1 MKAVMER
8 KINFICNR
16 EEISTSLHPGI
27 TLLDFLRKNLL
38 LTGTKE
44 GCREGDCG
52 ACTVLVG
59 SLTNKRVEYKS
70 VNSCLMPINDVDGK
84 HVVTIEGL
92 NKDKLS
98 PVQSSFVEEGASQ
111 CGFCTP
117 GFIISLTGYLISQK
131 KYDENDAVYSMDGN
145 ICRCTG
151 HNSIIRAAQIS
162 LEKIQSQTTSSKN
175 HLRNLIE
182 AGVLP
187 EYFSKIKPKLE
198 ILQKSIKVSRRI
210 NETGIHLISGGT
222 DLYVQKWEEIYE
234 TKVNFLSTGVVPSS
248 IKGKDG
254 KCIIGAGASV
264 SDLIESPLI
273 NNHFPEMKK
282 HLILFGSLPIRNRAT
297 VGGNIV
303 NASPIADITSILL
316 ALDAELRIKNGKN
329 FRRVELKKFYKGY
342 KKLFLKNSEFLYEIS
357 FKLPSGKFYFNF
369 EKVSKRTYLDIASV
383 NSSIYIETNSNTI
396 EKVSLSA
403 GGVAPIPLYL
413 KEVCKFLKGQE
424 IDAVTI
430 SDACNIAESEISP
443 ISDVRGSAEYKKLL
457 LRQLIFTHFIKLFP
471 NRINIGMI
479 A

>member
-1 MKAVMER
+1 MER

-16 EEISTSLHPGI
+16 EEISASLHPGI

-59 SLTNKRVEYKS
+59 SLTIKRVEYKS
-70 VNSCLMPINDVDGK
+70 VNSCLLPIIDVNGK

-98 PVQSSFVEEGASQ
+98 LVQSSFVEEGASQ

-162 LEKIQSQTTSSKN
+162 LEKIQTQTTSTKN
-175 HLRNLIE
+175 QLRNLIE

-187 EYFSKIKPKLE
+187 EYFSKVKPKLE
-198 ILQKSIKVSRRI
+198 KLQKNIIVSRRI
-210 NETGIHLISGGT
+210 NETGKHLISGGT
-222 DLYVQKWEEIYE
+222 DLYVQKWGEIYE
-234 TKVNFLSTGVVPSS
+234 TKVNFLSTGVIPSS

-316 ALDAELRIKNGKN
+316 ALDAELLIKNGKN

-342 KKLFLKNSEFLYEIS
+342 KKFNLNSSEFLYEIS
-357 FKLPSGKFYFNF
+357 FKLPSWKFYFNF

-383 NSSIYIETNSNTI
+383 NSSIYIETNSIII

-403 GGVAPIPLYL
+403 PLDPIAGL
-413 KEVCKFLKGQE
+413 
-424 IDAVTI
+424 
-430 SDACNIAESEISP
+430 P
-443 ISDVRGSAEYKKLL
+443 IYRTSMSSRSTCCSI
-457 LRQLIFTHFIKLFP
+457 LIEKTA
-471 NRINIGMI
+471 N
-479 A
+479 

>member
-1 MKAVMER
+1 MER

-151 HNSIIRAAQIS
+151 HNSIIRAAQNS
-162 LEKIQSQTTSSKN
+162 LEKIQLQKSSAKN

-342 KKLFLKNSEFLYEIS
+342 KKLNLKNSEFLYEIS

-443 ISDVRGSAEYKKLL
+443 ISDVRGSAEYKTLL

>member
-16 EEISTSLHPGI
+16 EEISASIHPGI
-27 TLLDFLRKNLL
+27 TLLDFLRKNLS

-59 SLTNKRVEYKS
+59 SLTNKRVEYRS
-70 VNSCLMPINDVDGK
+70 VNSCLLPINDVDGK

-131 KYDENDAVYSMDGN
+131 KYDENDAIYSMDGN

-162 LEKIQSQTTSSKN
+162 LEKIQSQTASSKN

-198 ILQKSIKVSRRI
+198 KFQKSIKVSR
-210 NETGIHLISGGT
+210 GITESGKHLISGGT
-222 DLYVQKWEEIYE
+222 DLYVQKWEDIYE
-234 TKVNFLSTGVVPSS
+234 TEVNFLSEGVIPTS
-248 IKGKDG
+248 IQEKNG

-264 SDLIESPLI
+264 SHLIESSLI

-282 HLILFGSLPIRNRAT
+282 HLLLFGALPIRNRAT

-329 FRRVELKKFYKGY
+329 FRRVELKKFYRGY
-342 KKLFLKNSEFLYEIS
+342 KNLILKNSEFLYEII
-357 FKLPSGKFYFNF
+357 FKLPKGKFYFNF
-369 EKVSKRTYLDIASV
+369 EKVSKRTFLDIASV
-383 NSSIYIETNSNTI
+383 NSSIYIETNSNNI

-413 KEVCKFLKGQE
+413 KEVCKFLKGKE

-430 SDACNIAESEISP
+430 SNASKIAESEISP
-443 ISDVRGSAEYKKLL
+443 ISDVRGSAEYKKLI

>member
-1 MKAVMER
+1 
-8 KINFICNR
+8 
-16 EEISTSLHPGI
+16 
-27 TLLDFLRKNLL
+27 
-38 LTGTKE
+38 
-44 GCREGDCG
+44 
-52 ACTVLVG
+52 
-59 SLTNKRVEYKS
+59 
-70 VNSCLMPINDVDGK
+70 MPINDVDGK

-98 PVQSSFVEEGASQ
+98 LVQSSFVEEGASQ

-117 GFIISLTGYLISQK
+117 GFIISLTGYLVSQK
-131 KYDENDAVYSMDGN
+131 KYYQNDAVYSMDGN

-162 LEKIQSQTTSSKN
+162 LEKIQSQTASSKN
-175 HLRNLIE
+175 HLRNLIT

-198 ILQKSIKVSRRI
+198 KLQKNIKVSRRI
-210 NETGIHLISGGT
+210 NENAKHLISGGT

-254 KCIIGAGASV
+254 KCIVGAGASV
-264 SDLIESPLI
+264 SDLFESPVI

-316 ALDAELRIKNGKN
+316 ALDAELLIKNGKN
-329 FRRVELKKFYKGY
+329 FHRVDLRKFYKGY
-342 KKLFLKNSEFLYEIS
+342 KKLNLKSSELLNEIS

-383 NSSIYIETNSNTI
+383 NSSIYIETNSNII

-413 KEVCKFLKGQE
+413 KEVCKFLKGKE

-430 SDACNIAESEISP
+430 SDACKIAESEISP
-443 ISDVRGSAEYKKLL
+443 ISDVRGSAEYKTLL

>member
-1 MKAVMER
+1 MKAEMER
-8 KINFICNR
+8 KIKFICNR

-162 LEKIQSQTTSSKN
+162 LEKIQSQTASSKN

-198 ILQKSIKVSRRI
+198 KLQKSIKVSRRI
-210 NETGIHLISGGT
+210 NESGKHLISGGT

-254 KCIIGAGASV
+254 KCIIGAGASI
-264 SDLIESPLI
+264 SDLFESPLI

-282 HLILFGSLPIRNRAT
+282 HLKLFGSLPIRNRAT

-316 ALDAELRIKNGKN
+316 ALDTELLIKSGKN
-329 FRRVELKKFYKGY
+329 FRRVDLKKFYKGY
-342 KKLFLKNSEFLYEIS
+342 KKLNLKNSEFLYEIS

-383 NSSIYIETNSNTI
+383 NSSIYIETNSNII

-413 KEVCKFLKGQE
+413 KEFCKFLKGKE
-424 IDAVTI
+424 IDVVTI
-430 SDACNIAESEISP
+430 SDACKIAESEIFP

>member
-1 MKAVMER
+1 MKAEMER

-27 TLLDFLRKNLL
+27 TLLDFLRKDLL

-52 ACTVLVG
+52 TCTVLVG
-59 SLTNKRVEYKS
+59 NLINKVVEYKS
-70 VNSCLMPINDVDGK
+70 VNSCLLPINDVNGK

-98 PVQSSFVEEGASQ
+98 PVQSSFVDEGASQ

-117 GFIISLTGYLISQK
+117 GFIISITGYLLSHQDFDK
-131 KYDENDAVYSMDGN
+131 DDAVYSMDGN

-151 HNSIIRAAQIS
+151 HSSIIRAAQKS
-162 LEKIQSQTTSSKN
+162 LDKIQSQKASSKN
-175 HLRNLIE
+175 HIKKLIE

-198 ILQKSIKVSRRI
+198 NLQKDIKVSRRI
-210 NETGIHLISGGT
+210 NKTGKHLISGGT

-234 TKVNFLSTGVVPSS
+234 SKVYFLLTGVIPTS
-248 IKGKDG
+248 IKENDG

-264 SDLIESPLI
+264 SDLIQSPVI
-273 NNHFPEMKK
+273 NNYFPEMKK

-303 NASPIADITSILL
+303 NASPIGDITSILL
-316 ALDAELRIKNGKN
+316 ALNAELNMKNGKS
-329 FRRVELKKFYKGY
+329 FRRVDLKKFYKGY
-342 KKLFLKNSEFLYEIS
+342 KKLNLKSSELLYEIS
-357 FKLPSGKFYFNF
+357 FNLPVGDFYFNF

-383 NSSIYIETNSNTI
+383 NSSIYIETHSNKI
-396 EKVSLSA
+396 VKIHLSA
-403 GGVAPIPLYL
+403 GGVAPIPSYL
-413 KEVCKFLKGQE
+413 KEVCKFLKGKE
-424 IDAVTI
+424 IDAAAITH
-430 SDACNIAESEISP
+430 ACKIAESEISP
-443 ISDVRGSAEYKKLL
+443 ISDVRGSAEYKRLL

-471 NRINIGMI
+471 DKINIGMI

>member
-59 SLTNKRVEYKS
+59 SLTNKGVEYRS

-98 PVQSSFVEEGASQ
+98 LVQSSFVEEGASQ

-162 LEKIQSQTTSSKN
+162 LEKIQSQTASSKN

-198 ILQKSIKVSRRI
+198 KLQMSIKVSRRI
-210 NETGIHLISGGT
+210 NENAKHLISGGT

-303 NASPIADITSILL
+303 NASPIADMTSILL
-316 ALDAELRIKNGKN
+316 ALDAELLIKNGKN
-329 FRRVELKKFYKGY
+329 FHRVDLRKFYKGY
-342 KKLFLKNSEFLYEIS
+342 KKLNLKSSELLNEIS

-369 EKVSKRTYLDIASV
+369 EKVSKRNYLDIASV
-383 NSSIYIETNSNTI
+383 NSSIYIETNSNII

-413 KEVCKFLKGQE
+413 KEVCKFLKGKE

-430 SDACNIAESEISP
+430 SDACKIAESEISP
-443 ISDVRGSAEYKKLL
+443 ISDVRGSAEYKTLL